1 MSIFFRIIK
10 DHQNDIDLFQE
21 LIAEEGL
28 EILLDI
34 NTKGNPTPEIS
45 WLKDDQIVT
54 LDDRYL
60 ILIYTC

>member
-1 MSIFFRIIK
+1 M
-10 DHQNDIDLFQE
+10 FQE

-45 WLKDDQIVT
+45 WQKDDQIVT
-54 LDDRYL
+54 LDDRYIVTY
-60 ILIYTC
+60 ILTFIFLQFL

>member
-1 MSIFFRIIK
+1 M
-10 DHQNDIDLFQE
+10 FQE

-45 WLKDDQIVT
+45 WQKDDQIVT
-54 LDDRYL
+54 LDDRYIVTY
-60 ILIYTC
+60 ILTFIFLQLQKPNL